1 MNARLLRK
9 IDPVP
14 ALLAL
19 VALTLTLM
27 NISKSGNLN
36 GYYTAAVTSMSQSL
50 HNFFFNSFDPGGFI
64 SIDKPPVAFWLQ
76 TISVKLFGLHAW
88 SLALP
93 SALALAGSV
102 ILLYLIVRSSFGL
115 AAARFAALFLTLTPI
130 AVAVSRTNNVDSV
143 LVFFLVL
150 AAYVLNRAVRS
161 GKIGTL
167 CLAFALVGVGFNTKM
182 MQAYLVLPAFYLFVL
197 IARRLSWRQT
207 FKQLA
212 AATAVLIAVSLS
224 WAVAVDSR
232 PADHRP
238 YVGSTQHNSVLELAL
253 GYNGIGRLTG
263 NLSGSLSAILEQSKI
278 ERQEAT
284 IGPVGSVLMPGLD
297 NGQAE
302 ETGLSNLGL
311 GQPAEPQGFRT
322 AAVSSGMMNSSTE
335 DGPPGWLRLFDVKL
349 AGQISWLLPFALFG
363 AILLWVRRPERRA
376 DILLWV
382 GWLLPMI
389 VVFSLAGYFHRYYL
403 ITLAPGIAALAGA
416 ALAELCRS
424 PKPGWLLPGWAIA
437 FGTAAYIAYDDG
449 YTAIAIAALAGGALA
464 LPLLRLRGAAG
475 PKAALALGL
484 AALMA
489 APAWWS
495 LTPGLYG
502 GSARQPYAS
511 PHLAD
516 GGGSWSHDAPAL
528 NGALVDYMERNRGTA
543 KYLAVMPSSNSG
555 AAALI
560 IQTREPVLTWGG
572 FKGVDPALGI
582 DGLQRKIED
591 GEVRYVLLEGNHSAR
606 DPITLWA
613 KANGRLVP
621 ESEWNASS
629 PIAKKTFD
637 ENSKTPERV
646 TDTVIKV
653 AGALGVVP
661 EYSLYDMK
669 KEE

>member
-1 MNARLLRK
+1 MNASLLRK

-19 VALTLTLM
+19 VALTLSLM

-102 ILLYLIVRSSFGL
+102 ILLYLIVRSTFGL
-115 AAARFAALFLTLTPI
+115 AAARFAALFLTFTPI

-161 GKIGTL
+161 GSMGQL

-197 IARRLSWRQT
+197 VARRLTWRET

-212 AATAVLIAVSLS
+212 AATAVLIVVSLS
-224 WAVAVDSR
+224 WAVAVDTR
-232 PADHRP
+232 PADQRP

-263 NLSGSLSAILEQSKI
+263 NLSGSLSSILEQTKI
-278 ERQEAT
+278 NRQEAAL
-284 IGPVGSVLMPGLD
+284 GPVSAPGLD
-297 NGQAE
+297 SFEVEESFPTSSTIGKRAE
-302 ETGLSNLGL
+302 AQEFK
-311 GQPAEPQGFRT
+311 PAAPR
-322 AAVSSGMMNSSTE
+322 SGMMNSSGE

-349 AGQISWLLPFALFG
+349 SGQISWLLPFALFG
-363 AILLWVRRPERRA
+363 AVLLWVRRPERRA

-382 GWLLPMI
+382 GWLLPMM

-424 PKPGWLLPGWAIA
+424 PKPGWLLPGWVIA
-437 FGTAAYIAYDDG
+437 FATAAYIADDDS
-449 YTAIAIAALAGGALA
+449 YPEIALAALIGGALA
-464 LPLLRLRGAAG
+464 LLLLRLNKPAAH
-475 PKAALALGL
+475 KAALALGL

-489 APAWWS
+489 APIWWS
-495 LTPGLYG
+495 LSPGLYG

-516 GGGSWSHDAPAL
+516 GDGSWSQDASPL
-528 NGALVDYMERNRGTA
+528 NTALVHYMERHRAGA
-543 KYLAVMPSSNSG
+543 KYLAAMPSSNSG

-560 IQTREPVLTWGG
+560 IQTGEPVLAWGG

-582 DGLQRKIED
+582 EGLKRKIED
-591 GEVRYVLLEGNHSAR
+591 GEVRYVLLEDKHNAF

-613 KANGRLVP
+613 KAYGRPVP
-621 ESEWNASS
+621 ESEWNADS
-629 PIAKKTFD
+629 PIVKKPFD
-637 ENSKTPERV
+637 EIGQKNADRV

>member
-1 MNARLLRK
+1 M
-9 IDPVP
+9 DPVP
-14 ALLAL
+14 VLLACI
-19 VALTLTLM
+19 ALTLSLM

-102 ILLYLIVRSSFGL
+102 VLLYLIVRSTFGL
-115 AAARFAALFLTLTPI
+115 AAARFAALFLALTPI

-150 AAYVLNRAVRS
+150 AAYVLNRAVQS
-161 GKIGTL
+161 GRIGQL

-197 IARRLSWRQT
+197 IARRLSWRET

-212 AATAVLIAVSLS
+212 AATAVLIVVSLS

-232 PADHRP
+232 PADQRP

-263 NLSGSLSAILEQSKI
+263 NLSGSLSSILEQSKI
-278 ERQEAT
+278 NRQEAT
-284 IGPVGSVLMPGLD
+284 LGPVNMPGMDQGL
-297 NGQAE
+297 AE
-302 ETGLSNLGL
+302 ESGLPDSDIGK
-311 GQPAEPQGFRT
+311 PAEPRGFKT
-322 AAVSSGMMNSSTE
+322 AGASSGMMNSSGE
-335 DGPPGWLRLFDVKL
+335 DGPPGWLRLLDVKL

-363 AILLWVRRPERRA
+363 AVMLWLRRPERRA
-376 DILLWV
+376 DILLWI
-382 GWLLPMI
+382 GWLLPMV
-389 VVFSLAGYFHRYYL
+389 VVFSMAGYFHRYYL

-464 LPLLRLRGAAG
+464 LPLLRLRWAAA

-489 APAWWS
+489 APTWWS

-516 GGGSWSHDAPAL
+516 GVSSWSQDAEPL
-528 NGALVDYMERNRGTA
+528 NSSLVQYMERHREGA
-543 KYLAVMPSSNSG
+543 KYLAAMPSSNSG

-560 IQTREPVLTWGG
+560 IQTGEPVLAWGG

-582 DGLQRKIED
+582 EGLKRKIED
-591 GEVRYVLLEGNHSAR
+591 GEVRYVLLEGKHNAF
-606 DPITLWA
+606 DPITIWA
-613 KANGRLVP
+613 KAYGKPVP
-621 ESEWNASS
+621 ESEWNANS
-629 PIAKKTFD
+629 PLVKKPFEGFRNRNADQVT
-637 ENSKTPERV
+637 KTV
-646 TDTVIKV
+646 VKV
-653 AGALGVVP
+653 ADALGIVP
-661 EYSLYDMK
+661 EYTLYDMK
-669 KEE
+669 KEG